1 MKIAVTGG
9 AGYIGST
16 LIKYLIENGF
26 EVISV
31 DNLSIGNYDHIKNL
45 SNKKLKLFK
54 GDIREKKCLE
64 KAFENVDAIAH
75 LAAIPGLDLC
85 NQKPEEAISTNVYGT
100 YQVLEVAKEKKVKV
114 VFCSSAAVYGI
125 PKIMPVTEN
134 NGLQPLNLYGI
145 TKLAG
150 EKILESYSDNYN
162 LETISLRFGNV
173 YGVGLFSN
181 WDTVIPK
188 FVNQALM
195 GKPLTI
201 FGDGHNSRD
210 FIHVEDICQAIF
222 LALTKKINGN
232 EVFNVGNE
240 TCTINSIANI
250 VRKEVMDVIGKNTE
264 IIYIKPREGETKEF
278 SYDLTKIKNN
288 LNFKPK
294 WTIKEGIKQI
304 IKYKISSPATDRDR
318 GPRQV
323 HES

>member
-16 LIKYLIENGF
+16 LIKYLLEKGF
-26 EVISV
+26 DVTSV
-31 DNLSIGNYDHIKNL
+31 DNLSIGNYNYLEKIENKNL
-45 SNKKLKLFK
+45 QLFI
-54 GDIREKKCLE
+54 GDIRDKKCLE
-64 KAFENVDAIAH
+64 KTFENVDAIAH

-85 NQKPEEAISTNVYGT
+85 NEKPEEAISTNIYGT
-100 YQVLEVAKEKKVKV
+100 YQILEVAKEKELKV
-114 VFCSSAAVYGI
+114 VFCSSAAVYGV
-125 PKIMPVTEN
+125 PKKMPVKEN
-134 NGLQPLNLYGI
+134 DRLRPVNLYGV

-150 EKILESYSDNYN
+150 EKILESYSDNFN

-188 FVNQALM
+188 FVNQALI

-201 FGDGHNSRD
+201 FGDGYNSRD

-222 LALTKKINGN
+222 LALTKKISGN
-232 EVFNVGNE
+232 EIFNVGNE

-250 VRKEVMDVIGKNTE
+250 IQEEVTEVNGKKTE
-264 IIYIKPREGETKEF
+264 ITYLKPRESETKEF
-278 SYDLTKIKNN
+278 SYDLTKIKNI

-294 WTIKEGIKQI
+294 WTIKEGIRQLI
-304 IKYKISSPATDRDR
+304 QYKLSSY
-318 GPRQV
+318 
-323 HES
+323 